1 VLVSQ
6 LVPPLFEAYAR
17 ILHRIDAYYENID
30 NPLSPAEIAIL
41 GIPPCEPLRSFV
53 EDRRANS
60 MGTRVRWREL
70 AELLDVPL
78 APGISGAWFS
88 EKLEENCW
96 PRFLRPGKQWPT
108 GEECAALVSALK
120 LVGSKDECFFR
131 FSDIPFIGKAK
142 PPLFKGALDEVCSFL
157 MGTPHRV
164 GFEYWCPVDRNWC
177 VCADYD
183 LEVTIIGG
191 SRKLISAL
199 LTDVVLECIEATPQ
213 TRVDPFTPLPEVR
226 DQRQKL

>member
-1 VLVSQ
+1 
-6 LVPPLFEAYAR
+6 VPPLFEAYAR

-53 EDRRANS
+53 EDRRANA

-78 APGISGAWFS
+78 APEISGAWFS
-88 EKLEENCW
+88 KKLGEACW
-96 PRFLRPGKQWPT
+96 PRFLRPGKQWPA
-108 GEECAALVSALK
+108 GEECGALVSALK
-120 LVGSKDECFFR
+120 IVGTKDECFLR

-142 PPLFKGALDEVCSFL
+142 PPLFKGALEEVCSFL
-157 MGTPHRV
+157 REPPHRV
-164 GFEYWCPVDRNWC
+164 GGFEYWWPTDRNWC

-183 LEVTIIGG
+183 LDRTIVGG

-199 LTDVVLECIEATPQ
+199 LTDSVLECIEVT
-213 TRVDPFTPLPEVR
+213 TRTRIDPFVPLPEVR
-226 DQRQKL
+226 DPRQKL

>member
-1 VLVSQ
+1 
-6 LVPPLFEAYAR
+6 VPPLFEAYAR

-78 APGISGAWFS
+78 APEISGAWFS
-88 EKLEENCW
+88 KKLGEACW

-108 GEECAALVSALK
+108 GEEYGALVSALK
-120 LVGSKDECFFR
+120 VVGVKMSASFVSRTYHSSARQNPHSSKVLWRR
-131 FSDIPFIGKAK
+131 FAVS
-142 PPLFKGALDEVCSFL
+142 
-157 MGTPHRV
+157 
-164 GFEYWCPVDRNWC
+164 
-177 VCADYD
+177 
-183 LEVTIIGG
+183 
-191 SRKLISAL
+191 
-199 LTDVVLECIEATPQ
+199 
-213 TRVDPFTPLPEVR
+213 
-226 DQRQKL
+226 